1 MARDISSGES
11 GNVLAKQQ
19 RTDINDCAQLQ
30 AQRSL
35 YSSCRRD
42 GPSFLCRAGR
52 RDVLAS
58 VAPSV
63 HRCDNKDKMCTATE
77 KRRGDTTI
85 NSLGAQQFS
94 LAAKGRWGIERCRA
108 GRRRGDDEKKE
119 GGVRSPPLLPS
130 PWSNRPPPR
139 NRGQGRRNR
148 SATWKKTHTKNMIV
162 MQQN

>member
-94 LAAKGRWGIERCRA
+94 LAAKGRWGIERYRA
-108 GRRRGDDEKKE
+108 GRRR
-119 GGVRSPPLLPS
+119 S